1 MSSYCSCLD
10 HRRSCEDESSRG
22 IYELNFDSNKFK
34 VSLKVITL
42 WVELKLHFVTRYDTV
57 LCRLIAYGAHFK
69 LGLLE
74 KAFVG
79 NFCLLFI
86 YLFIYLFIIIYSSTV
101 CLFILFITFCLVIRC
116 SKQPGLP
123 LYTNKC
129 PGEYPSTFLVDLARK
144 EGSWTGEEEIRIQ
157 FRRVRTKDS
166 RGRRESKGTSL
177 ITIS

>member
-10 HRRSCEDESSRG
+10 HRRSCEDESSRE

-42 WVELKLHFVTRYDTV
+42 WVELKLHFVTRYGTV
-57 LCRLIAYGAHFK
+57 LCRLIAYYGAHFK

-74 KAFVG
+74 KALVG

-86 YLFIYLFIIIYSSTV
+86 YLFIYLSLFIPV
-101 CLFILFITFCLVIRC
+101 CLFIFFITFCWVIRR